1 MIEEAKYQNGYDEE
15 ENPGDK
21 FRRLASVAVV
31 INAAKNENMQ
41 SSSGRQIKTL

>member
-1 MIEEAKYQNGYDEE
+1 MIEEGKNGNSYDEE

-41 SSSGRQIKTL
+41 TSSGRQIKSL